1 MALGVGKTAQE
12 ETSFSGDHVPALQN
26 QVDTPGF
33 SCGITGVILSM
44 KMVSISTLWVF
55 LPSLKCV
62 STTKFSTY
70 IFRLNLLLI
79 RLEQM
84 LVKLNI
90 DNSPARPFHIG
101 QLT

>member
-12 ETSFSGDHVPALQN
+12 ETSFSGDHVPDLQN

-62 STTKFSTY
+62 STTKFSAY
-70 IFRLNLLLI
+70 IFRLNLFL

-90 DNSPARPFHIG
+90 DNLPARPFHIG
-101 QLT
+101 QRT